1 MVPLSPSRELQFHLI
16 SAIYTKRSGERK
28 DSILIKKGKK
38 EGKDDMIF
46 LVDQNPAD
54 AKFNYW

>member
-1 MVPLSPSRELQFHLI
+1 MVPQSPSRELQFHLI
-16 SAIYTKRSGERK
+16 SAAHTKRSGECK

-54 AKFNYW
+54 TKFTYW